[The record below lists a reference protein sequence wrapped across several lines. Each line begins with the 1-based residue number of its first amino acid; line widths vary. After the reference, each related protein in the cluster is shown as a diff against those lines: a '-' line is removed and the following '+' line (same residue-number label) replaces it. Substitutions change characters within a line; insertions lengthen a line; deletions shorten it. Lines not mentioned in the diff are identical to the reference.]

1 MTSLFNK
8 LNGDNHRKFDLNT
21 KWKDLITYKNKNY
34 CILQAD
40 MYHMN
45 AYSKKYGTS
54 AIRLLYPVN
63 EEMKDHETII
73 FDSGDGTRV
82 SFFKI

>member
-1 MTSLFNK
+1 M
-8 LNGDNHRKFDLNT
+8 
-21 KWKDLITYKNKNY
+21 
-34 CILQAD
+34 QAD
-40 MYHMN
+40 MYQMN
-45 AYSKKYGTS
+45 AYSKKYETS

-63 EEMKDHETII
+63 EEIKDHETIT